1 MSVAAAFVAVSPTLV
16 SERRRVD
23 AGQWRLCLGRGHRLR
38 DSRYGSAWA
47 GIGSS
52 EEEGEEGCRELE
64 SIRYFTG
71 IAETTTASVPSLH
84 LPA

>member
-1 MSVAAAFVAVSPTLV
+1 MRVNGGCVWAVAIDCETVGTVPRGPALAAA
-16 SERRRVD
+16 RRK
-23 AGQWRLCLGRGHRLR
+23 
-38 DSRYGSAWA
+38 
-47 GIGSS
+47 
-52 EEEGEEGCRELE
+52 EGEEGCRELE